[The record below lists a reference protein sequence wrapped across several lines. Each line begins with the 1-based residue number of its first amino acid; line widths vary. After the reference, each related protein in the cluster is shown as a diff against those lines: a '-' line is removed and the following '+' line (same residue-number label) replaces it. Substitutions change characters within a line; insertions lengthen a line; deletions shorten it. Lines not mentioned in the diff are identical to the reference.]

1 MQVKIARIPPRKAG
15 RTTTTSP
22 PPTTEEATTTETP
35 TTTEA
40 ATSTTKRKGRPR
52 SLDDR
57 RQRGGTGGQFRD
69 APPSTG
75 THLLY
80 LTAVSPHSQLLIA
93 AATIGGAIVLAVGM
107 LLGSPLRPPG
117 DGGDTDPTL
126 ARVTF
131 LDLEITPQA
140 EAPLGDD
147 GRR

>member
-1 MQVKIARIPPRKAG
+1 M
-15 RTTTTSP
+15 
-22 PPTTEEATTTETP
+22 TP
-35 TTTEA
+35 TGTMSRHAGEDRTG
-40 ATSTTKRKGRPR
+40 RVRPR
-52 SLDDR
+52 SLDDG